1 MEMETA
7 VKEMIGEVRI
17 YRQMAR
23 VVHAV
28 VGRCVDGMSQ
38 EESVIQPQPEGN
50 CLNWVMG
57 HLLCVYD
64 NVLPALGQAAVRAG
78 GGFKRYERGSCALKG
93 SEGAMAMTE
102 LMTAWDEAEKR
113 IEAGLAGLTEARLD
127 EPAPFSPSGN
137 PKETMRTLLTT
148 IFFHQSYHAGQL
160 GMLRRMAGKAGAL
173 G

>member
-1 MEMETA
+1 META
-7 VKEMIGEVRI
+7 ISQRNGEVRI

-28 VGRCVDGMSQ
+28 VGRCLDGLSQ
-38 EESVIQPQPEGN
+38 EESLIQPMPEGN
-50 CLNWVMG
+50 CSNWVMG

-64 NVLPALGQAAVRAG
+64 NVLPTLGQAPVGEDGA
-78 GGFKRYERGSCALKG
+78 FKRYGRGSCGLKG
-93 SEGAMAMTE
+93 SEGAMPMMEMMA
-102 LMTAWDEAEKR
+102 AWDEAKKR
-113 IEAGLAGLTEARLD
+113 IEEGLAGLTEERLD

-137 PKETMRTLLTT
+137 PNETIRSLLTT

-160 GMLRRMAGKAGAL
+160 GMLRRMAGKPGAL